1 MSKQAKSV
9 MPMAVNDVL
18 AAITDE
24 MAQED
29 GYPDAESVRLEHQLG
44 QLAAKWAKTQE
55 PTMIKHYHDLYHKLI
70 RKGWNP
76 DLLSPQQVLPR
87 ELMPE
92 RPELLGA

>member
-1 MSKQAKSV
+1 MAKIQT
-9 MPMAVNDVL
+9 MTEEEVL
-18 AAITDE
+18 GAITDE

-55 PTMIKHYHDLYHKLI
+55 PTVIKHYHDLYHKLI

-92 RPELLGA
+92 RPEPLGA

>member
-1 MSKQAKSV
+1 MAKIQT
-9 MPMAVNDVL
+9 MTEEEVL
-18 AAITDE
+18 GAITDE

-55 PTMIKHYHDLYHKLI
+55 PTVIKHYHDLYHKLI

-92 RPELLGA
+92 RPESLGA

>member
-1 MSKQAKSV
+1 MAKTQT
-9 MPMAVNDVL
+9 MTEEEVL
-18 AAITDE
+18 AAITDK

-55 PTMIKHYHDLYHKLI
+55 PTVIKHYHDLYHKLI
-70 RKGWNP
+70 HKGWDP

-92 RPELLGA
+92 RPELLSA